1 MGTCLFHPVG
11 KSHHLI
17 PGDFWH
23 ERGKLPV
30 KILNAVIAEMKQWTQ
45 PTILLVG
52 NHDQITL
59 GGLEHA
65 LTPVAVACPNVV
77 LIDKPSVFMRALWLP
92 YRKNTQELE
101 EALQQTAG
109 VKAVFA
115 HADVVGCLAGN

>member
-1 MGTCLFHPVG
+1 
-11 KSHHLI
+11 LI

-52 NHDQITL
+52 NHDQIPL

-77 LIDKPSVFMRALWLP
+77 RIDKPSVFMGALWGRIHKSWKKLCN
-92 YRKNTQELE
+92 RLLVSKR
-101 EALQQTAG
+101 
-109 VKAVFA
+109 
-115 HADVVGCLAGN
+115 CLLMQMW

>member
-1 MGTCLFHPVG
+1 
-11 KSHHLI
+11 
-17 PGDFWH
+17 
-23 ERGKLPV
+23 
-30 KILNAVIAEMKQWTQ
+30 MKQWTQ

-52 NHDQITL
+52 NHDQIPL

-77 LIDKPSVFMRALWLP
+77 RIDKPSVFMGALWLP

-115 HADVVGCLAGN
+115 HADVVGCLAGK